1 MLRKTTRAL
10 LEALDA
16 GLLDPMTVITA
27 CLNQMGEDEVADMC
41 ETNEL
46 LETADD
52 EDEDEFVIDEY

>member
-16 GLLDPMTVITA
+16 GLVDPMTVIHA
-27 CLNQMGEDEVADMC
+27 CLNQMSEDEVADMC

-46 LETADD
+46 LETADE
-52 EDEDEFVIDEY
+52 EDDDEFVIDEY